1 MPTPSTNWKEATDT
15 NAGNAAIY
23 GAPDVKRFSQLYNGV
38 LNAGDV
44 DINSNFFFRDNK
56 FFFLNPARDFS
67 YVIRTSAI
75 IADREITIPLLTA
88 NDTMVLAA
96 FIQTLTNKTIN
107 LANNTLSGTL
117 AEFNT
122 ALSDADFAS
131 LAGSETLTNKTVN
144 LSSNTLSGTKAQFDT
159 ALSDDNFAYL
169 AAHQTF
175 TGRMLHSNRHEL
187 AKGADVASAGTLTVG
202 DDGNYFDITGTTTIN
217 YITTTNW
224 QAGSRITLQFD
235 GSLTV
240 THNAGSAP
248 ADTAA
253 IFLAAGANFAASA
266 GKTLTLTYDGV
277 YWRETGGAGGG
288 GGSDTPWT
296 VNHDFDTYYFD
307 MQTQTAPSS
316 PATDNGR
323 FYVKTIDSNNQG
335 FFVKIKKNGAFEE
348 VQIA

>member
-1 MPTPSTNWKEATDT
+1 MPTPTTNWKEASDA
-15 NAGNAAIY
+15 NAGNSAIY

-44 DINSNFFFRDNK
+44 DINSNYFYRDNK
-56 FFFLNPARDFS
+56 LFFLNPARNFS

-75 IADREITIPLLTA
+75 VADREITIPLLTA
-88 NDTMVLAA
+88 NDTMVFAA

-107 LANNTLSGTL
+107 LASNTLSGTL

-175 TGRMLHSNRHEL
+175 SGRLLHSNRHQW
-187 AKGADVASAGTLTVG
+187 AKGADVASASTLTLG
-202 DDGNYFDITGTTTIN
+202 DDGNFFHITGTTTIN
-217 YITTTNW
+217 QITPTNW
-224 QAGSRITLQFD
+224 QAGSTVILYFT

-240 THNAGSAP
+240 THNSGGTN
-248 ADTAA
+248 D
-253 IFLAAGANFAASA
+253 IMLASGANKSA
-266 GKTLTLTYDGV
+266 VAGNTLQLTFNGTD
-277 YWRETGGAGGG
+277 WIETGGGGGG

-296 VNHDFDTYYFD
+296 VNHDFDTFYFD
-307 MQTQTAPSS
+307 MQVQTAPSS

-323 FYVKTIDSNNQG
+323 VYAKTIDSNNQG
-335 FFVKIKKNGAFEE
+335 IFVKIKKNGAFEE